1 MRGWLLYYGAGQATS
16 RHIAFYKGE
25 DRLVKSLALSYLLL
39 FLNRSLKQV
48 DEEKDEVGGER

>member
-1 MRGWLLYYGAGQATS
+1 MGQGKPPGGMG

-39 FLNRSLKQV
+39 FLYRSLKQV
-48 DEEKDEVGGER
+48 DEEKDEVGG